1 MSIFHELFGELDY
14 AYICRNTHKNV
25 CKPRCKHM
33 QYIQTYVAHI
43 CIQIHTYRN
52 IQLYKGTLKSS
63 WKDGIE
69 GVCVSHE
76 LLKFFWVYTSVQTH
90 THTLHFLSL
99 SRVTWT
105 AWDKVTGKSHG
116 HKWVVSASQADCPHP
131 SLGNSDLPLSSLYVF
146 HKCGITGFPE
156 GPHGQPLL
164 GTW

>member
-1 MSIFHELFGELDY
+1 MYSD
-14 AYICRNTHKNV
+14 T
-25 CKPRCKHM
+25 
-33 QYIQTYVAHI
+33 YIQKHTVIQGNFKKLMERWDWRGMCFPWAFEVLLGVHI
-43 CIQIHTYRN
+43 CPN
-52 IQLYKGTLKSS
+52 
-63 WKDGIE
+63 
-69 GVCVSHE
+69 
-76 LLKFFWVYTSVQTH
+76 TH

-164 GTW
+164 GTWWQPKRCFLLGKEAWVTASVDSARHHQG